1 MKYTFL
7 SPTSYIDC
15 IIIWN
20 SIISSY
26 LNESD
31 NNPITPQ
38 HHEFFTNLFLSF
50 LNKILLTKDNFLL
63 QFDNSGNYNGNIIS
77 LIEIESKIETIIN
90 DIKNEHISDIKII
103 KYDDTITERE
113 YVRNITCELLSLLCQ
128 LTNPIISI
136 VFEYFT
142 NYITNINFADKNNIY
157 EDMIVLVNVFVIII
171 IIYIYMI
178 RYVD

>member
-157 EDMIVLVNVFVIII
+157 EDMIVLVNVFVII
-171 IIYIYMI
+171 YIYMI